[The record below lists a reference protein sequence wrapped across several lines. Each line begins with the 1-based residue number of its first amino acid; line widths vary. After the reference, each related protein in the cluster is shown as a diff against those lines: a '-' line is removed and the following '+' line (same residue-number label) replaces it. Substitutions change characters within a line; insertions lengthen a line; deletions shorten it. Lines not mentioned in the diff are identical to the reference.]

1 MRIGSKWVLAI
12 GMAAGLLMAAAS
24 PLSRAQMPDATLELS
39 AGADSVG
46 LGYTWARGTLRYRG
60 QSYPFRL
67 NGLSVVD
74 MNVPLEAIGVVP
86 HLARLEDFDGTYNEV
101 EVDAELAA
109 EGCNR
114 AIENQHGVLI
124 GLQSTT
130 QGLQFEP
137 SLLGVS
143 IGLDP

>member
-86 HLARLEDFDGTYNEV
+86 HLARLEDFDGTYTEV

>member
-1 MRIGSKWVLAI
+1 M
-12 GMAAGLLMAAAS
+12 GMAAALLMAAAS
-24 PLSRAQMPDATLELS
+24 ALSRAQTPDATLELS
-39 AGADSVG
+39 AGTDAVG
-46 LGYTWARGTLRYRG
+46 VGYTWARGVLRYRG
-60 QSYPFRL
+60 RSYPFQL

-74 MNVPLEAIGVVP
+74 MNVPLEANGVVYG
-86 HLARLEDFDGTYNEV
+86 LARLRDLDGTYTEV

-109 EGCNR
+109 EGCTR